1 MTRIN
6 LLPWREQRREQR
18 KRRFLAALG
27 GSLVLGIGL
36 IALADQYFNWAIE
49 QQEARNTLLRTQIA
63 LLDKQIKEFNELQ
76 KRRQQYLERI
86 KIIQDLQVR
95 RPIAGHI
102 FDQLIRTLPE
112 GVHFTESK
120 MAGNTLSLTGIA
132 ESNARVSSL
141 MRNLDASAWLSAPN
155 LAEVKAINLKH
166 GRQGSQFRLTVLQV
180 QPPPEAPSSNAEDSY
195 QLSVQ

>member
-1 MTRIN
+1 MVQIN

-27 GSLVLGIGL
+27 SSLALGIGL
-36 IALADQYFNWAIE
+36 IVLADQYFNWAIE
-49 QQEARNTLLRTQIA
+49 QQEARNNLLRTQIA

-95 RPIAGHI
+95 RPIAGYI
-102 FDQLIRTLPE
+102 FDQLIRTLPD

-120 MAGNTLSLTGIA
+120 MTGNTLSLTGIA

-155 LAEVKAINLKH
+155 LTEVKAINLKN
-166 GRQGSQFRLTVLQV
+166 GRQGSQFRLTVQQV
-180 QPPPEAPSSNAEDSY
+180 QPPPEASSSSSEDSY

>member
-155 LAEVKAINLKH
+155 LAEVKAINLKN